1 MGDDLIFART
11 TIPIMTEKQTLE
23 VVVMNELAKNI
34 LVMAIGGIICKGFYE
49 SGRNRGIK
57 ECKLLVE
64 TAVGV
69 ANAVTKGDE
78 EES

>member
-1 MGDDLIFART
+1 
-11 TIPIMTEKQTLE
+11 
-23 VVVMNELAKNI
+23 MNELVKNI
-34 LVMAIGGIICKGFYE
+34 LIMTAGALICKGFYE

-57 ECKLLVE
+57 ECKLIVE

-69 ANAVTKGDE
+69 ANAVTKGNE